1 MSRIINVDGQHTG
14 ILQEKSLEYLG
25 KAKELLKTVQT
36 GDCAG
41 GEYTGWYNWPKKQG
55 FELIE
60 QIESWRESYEPVYD
74 TVVVCGIGG
83 SYAGAL
89 AVEQAL
95 SHSHAC
101 FLEGMG
107 KAQNRK
113 SILYAG
119 HNLSENGLIELL
131 EALDHKLPVIN
142 VISKSGTTTEPSVA
156 FRVLY
161 TYLQERFGK
170 EEAKNRVIV
179 TTDSEKGVLRQL
191 AIDSEFP
198 SFTIPDGIGG
208 RFSVLT
214 AVGMLPLCLAGY
226 PVKDIMEGADE
237 LFTSLESENL
247 SSEHPCLQL
256 AALRKAAW
264 EQGKTIDIF
273 AYGEPKLGGLVE
285 WWKQLFGESEGKE
298 GKGLFPASM
307 IYSTDLHSLGQFLQ
321 DGNSCMLETFLF
333 IESQGSA
340 ETQVEKR
347 LKVPSFSLG
356 DDKLQYL
363 EGKYVDEISTAA
375 MNAALEAHSQR
386 GVPCISLKLPSLSP
400 YYVGQMLA
408 FFEVVC
414 AVSALLLEVNPF
426 NQEGVEAYKTNLFRI
441 MGRPG
446 FK

>member
-1 MSRIINVDGQHTG
+1 MSRIISVDGQNTG
-14 ILQEKSLEYLG
+14 SLQEKSLEFLN
-25 KAKELLKTVQT
+25 KAMESLKSLQA

-41 GEYTGWYNWPKKQG
+41 GEFTSWYHWPKNHG
-55 FELIE
+55 FELLK
-60 QIESWRESYEPVYD
+60 QIEDWKEKFDPAYD

-95 SHSHAC
+95 SHSHQHI
-101 FLEGMG
+101 LEGAG
-107 KAQNRK
+107 KSQGKK

-119 HNLSENGLIELL
+119 HNLSETGLIELL
-131 EALDHKLPVIN
+131 EALEFKLPIIN

-161 TYLQERFGK
+161 SYLQERFGK
-170 EEAKNRVIV
+170 EEAKKRIVV
-179 TTDSEKGVLRQL
+179 TTDASKGVLRQL
-191 AIDSEFP
+191 ATDSDFP
-198 SFTIPDGIGG
+198 SFSIPDGVGG

-214 AVGMLPLCLAGY
+214 AVGMVPLCLAGY
-226 PVKDIMEGADE
+226 PTQEILQGADD
-237 LFTSLESENL
+237 LFTSLDPENL
-247 SSEHPCLQL
+247 NSEHPCLQL
-256 AALRKAAW
+256 AAVRRAAW
-264 EQGKTIDIF
+264 ESGKAIDILS
-273 AYGEPKLGGLVE
+273 YGEPKLNGLVE

-298 GKGLFPASM
+298 NKGLFPAGM

-321 DGNSCMLETFLF
+321 DGNPCILETFLF
-333 IESQGSA
+333 IESQSTS
-340 ETQVEKR
+340 ENQIEKR
-347 LKVPSFSLG
+347 LKVPGFTLG

-363 EGKYVDEISTAA
+363 EGKYVAEIGSAA
-375 MNAALEAHSQR
+375 MKAALEAHSER
-386 GVPCISLKLPSLSP
+386 GVPCVSLSIPSLSP
-400 YYVGQMLA
+400 YYIGQLLA

-414 AVSALLLEVNPF
+414 SVSALLLEVNPF

>member
-1 MSRIINVDGQHTG
+1 MSRIISVDGQNTG
-14 ILQEKSLEYLG
+14 ALQEKSLEYLN
-25 KAKELLKTVQT
+25 KAKEALNSLQSGECT
-36 GDCAG
+36 G
-41 GEYTGWYNWPKKQG
+41 GEFTSWYHWPRNHG
-55 FELIE
+55 FDLLEKIDTWK
-60 QIESWRESYEPVYD
+60 SAYEPIYD

-95 SHSHAC
+95 GHSHGHI
-101 FLEGMG
+101 LEGAG
-107 KAQNRK
+107 KNPGKK

-119 HNLSENGLIELL
+119 HNLSETGLIELL
-131 EALDHKLPVIN
+131 DALELKLPIIN

-161 TYLQERFGK
+161 SYLQERFGK
-170 EEAKNRVIV
+170 DEAKKRVVV
-179 TTDSEKGVLRQL
+179 TTDSHKGVLREL
-191 AIDSEFP
+191 ASENKFP
-198 SFTIPDGIGG
+198 SFPIPDGVGG

-214 AVGMLPLCLAGY
+214 AVGMVPLCLAGY
-226 PVKDIMEGADE
+226 PVEEIMEGANS
-237 LFTSLESENL
+237 LFTSLDPENL

-256 AALRKAAW
+256 ATVRKAAW
-264 EQGKTIDIF
+264 DQGKTIDILS
-273 AYGEPKLGGLVE
+273 YGEPKLSGLIE

-298 GKGLFPASM
+298 NKGLFPAGM

-321 DGNSCMLETFLF
+321 DGNPCILESFLF
-333 IESQGSA
+333 IESQSTS
-340 ETQVEKR
+340 ENQIEKR
-347 LKVPSFSLG
+347 LKVPSFAVG

-363 EGKYVDEISTAA
+363 EGKYIAEIGSAA
-375 MNAALEAHSQR
+375 MKAALEAHSKR
-386 GVPCISLKLPSLSP
+386 GVPCVSLSIPSLSP
-400 YYVGQMLA
+400 YYIGQMLA

-446 FK
+446 YN